1 MKKRVMTIVLLSV
14 CACANVSRGAPRD
27 DALSGT
33 WRGVVRK
40 GLLESVVLME
50 FSRAGSG
57 YRGKFWGAAPVGAPV
72 PLAGIELGHSVRF
85 EVPRVGDADTFAY
98 YFEAKYKFTPQLFG
112 ALRWNQQLFDSVD
125 AAGGGKLRWGQD
137 LGRLDISAGYRFT
150 PHTQL
155 KLQYSYQQQ
164 TTGPRDTNHLLAAQF
179 TVRF

>member
-1 MKKRVMTIVLLSV
+1 MKKRVMTIVFLSV

-57 YRGKFWGAAPVGAPV
+57 YRGKFWGTTPVGAPV

-85 EVPRVGDADTFAY
+85 EVPRLGVFDGDIRGEVIEGTFEDLSGDLEPLDALGFADSKPYAQRIE
-98 YFEAKYKFTPQLFG
+98 EAQRKT
-112 ALRWNQQLFDSVD
+112 
-125 AAGGGKLRWGQD
+125 
-137 LGRLDISAGYRFT
+137 GYREGLT
-150 PHTQL
+150 YGVMAQHPRAAVGNIREPEQHQDGRRL
-155 KLQYSYQQQ
+155 
-164 TTGPRDTNHLLAAQF
+164 TGAIRPQ
-179 TVRF
+179 